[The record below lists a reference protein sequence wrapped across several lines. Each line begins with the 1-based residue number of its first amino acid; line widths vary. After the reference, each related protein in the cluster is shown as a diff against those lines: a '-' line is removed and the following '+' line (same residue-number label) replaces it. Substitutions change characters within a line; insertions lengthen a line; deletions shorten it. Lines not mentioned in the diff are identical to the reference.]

1 MEHTADLPLGQAL
14 ESRGFTEREFLDLC
28 GTLAVAAGI
37 DELHAPRV
45 AEALDA
51 AFQKAQGRALYPV
64 IWLEGA
70 SCSGCTESFAQ
81 LAAPG
86 IAAVVLEMLSLDY
99 SDMLAAGAGSSVE
112 EAKERTIAAGGYLLI
127 YEGAVTLAFEGH
139 SLRAADAPGI
149 DHLEQAARAARAV
162 IALGSCAVNGGWMA
176 APPNAPQ
183 AVGVQEHLASQGI
196 AVPVINIPGCP
207 ANPDW
212 LLSVLVRVVMMGG
225 VATVALDAEAKPC
238 GLFGDA
244 VHDNCARRGS
254 FEAGRFAFAPGSAEA
269 AEGACLYPLGCRG
282 PQTKALCGITL
293 WNSRRSWCVYADAPC
308 IGCCDSD
315 PAGPSWFVRNKAVN
329 GADRRFASFDS
340 ASGEAAGFGKP
351 VTVVSFGPRFRTSRG
366 SDSGRS

>member
-1 MEHTADLPLGQAL
+1 MEYTADLPLGQAL

-28 GTLAVAAGI
+28 GTVAVAAGI
-37 DELHAPRV
+37 DERRAPQV
-45 AEALDA
+45 ATALDA
-51 AFQKAQGRALYPV
+51 AFQRVRGRALYPV

-81 LAAPG
+81 LAPPG

-112 EAKERTIAAGGYLLI
+112 AAKEHTIAAGGYLLI

-149 DHLEQAARAARAV
+149 DHLERAARGAQAV

-176 APPNAPQ
+176 APPNAPR
-183 AVGVQEHLASQGI
+183 AVGVQEHLAAQGI
-196 AVPVINIPGCP
+196 AVPVVNIPGCP

-212 LLSVLVRVVMMGG
+212 LLSVLVRLVMLGG
-225 VATVALDAEAKPC
+225 MEAVALDGDGKPQ
-238 GLFGDA
+238 GLFGDT

-254 FEAGRFAFAPGSAEA
+254 FEAGRFAFAPASAEA
-269 AEGACLYPLGCRG
+269 AEGACLYGLGCRG

-315 PAGPSWFVRNKAVN
+315 PAGPSWFGRNKAVN
-329 GADRRFASFDS
+329 GADRRAVPFGPSTGEPTAFGRPVAIASF
-340 ASGEAAGFGKP
+340 GL
-351 VTVVSFGPRFRTSRG
+351 RM
-366 SDSGRS
+366 